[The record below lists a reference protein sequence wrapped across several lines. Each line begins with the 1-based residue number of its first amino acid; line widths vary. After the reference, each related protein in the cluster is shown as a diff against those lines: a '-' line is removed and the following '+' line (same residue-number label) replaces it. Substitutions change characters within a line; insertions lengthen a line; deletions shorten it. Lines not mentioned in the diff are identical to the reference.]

1 MVVLMSAILAV
12 TVAILGLLMLVELRK
27 QRRDA
32 QLLGLLATFAPI
44 AKEARSDPR
53 LLLVHYPAVVAA
65 RRCFPEAFA
74 ALEEPQSKSFPLGS
88 LEIEE
93 AHARW
98 TAEWLEWEQ
107 RHESEYQRKA
117 AVLNAELVN
126 TTDARM
132 PALRAELEAVEQ
144 QKLDLYQHR
153 YEEYVGVSRALAKL
167 TEVPEGQ
174 RANGDGH
181 NGGKPV

>member
-1 MVVLMSAILAV
+1 MLMLMSAMLAV
-12 TVAILGLLMLVELRK
+12 TVAILGLLILVELRK
-27 QRRDA
+27 QRKDA
-32 QLLGLLATFAPI
+32 QVLGLLSTFAST
-44 AKEARSDPR
+44 AKEVRSDPR
-53 LLLVHYPAVVAA
+53 LLLVHYPVVVAA
-65 RRCFPEAFA
+65 RRCFPDAFS

-98 TAEWLEWEQ
+98 TAEWLEWE
-107 RHESEYQRKA
+107 RSHESEYQRKA
-117 AVLNAELVN
+117 AVLNSELVN

-167 TEVPEGQ
+167 TEAPEGQ

-181 NGGKPV
+181 RGGKPA